1 MRGRLL
7 LMMIALSSCTKTHH
21 AHDEDVSATI
31 EKRLDK
37 KVKWQKGSEHTPQ
50 VASRIKALL
59 KHELTPDATV
69 QIALLNN
76 PHIQAVYE
84 EIGISQA
91 DLVEAGL
98 FTNPG
103 FDIFIRYPTN
113 KKHQKTNV
121 EYSLTSSFINI
132 FAIPL
137 RVKVAEAELEQT
149 TRRVTNEIL
158 DLAFTVTETFY
169 ELQAEQQE
177 LCYTQSLVELANIS
191 QEIAARQKEAGNINS
206 MAYEQVEAKFVER
219 ELESRNLQNNITRQR
234 EKLHKL
240 LGLKEN
246 VHWTITCGFPEVDYE
261 GLPLHSLEAIA
272 FKERLDLQA
281 SRFEVLRLCRT
292 LGIKQW
298 WVYTEGRLGLAGE
311 RDPNGLNTLGPAFSF
326 TIPLFNYGQAAK
338 ERLLAE
344 LRQAQ
349 DHLAELEISIIS
361 EVREAHKLLMNSVH
375 IIHEYKARA
384 FGQQRM
390 IVESTE
396 ELYNVMGVGIDKLLE
411 SKEHEL
417 EVQRKYVMAV
427 REYLLARVQL
437 DRALGGNLYKVM
449 QREGDT

>member
-1 MRGRLL
+1 M
-7 LMMIALSSCTKTHH
+7 HH
-21 AHDEDVSATI
+21 AHEEFVSATV

-37 KVKWQKGSEHTPQ
+37 KVKWQKGSTQDPK
-50 VASRIKALL
+50 VTSRINALL
-59 KHELTPDATV
+59 KHELTSDAAV
-69 QIALLNN
+69 QIALFNN

-84 EIGISQA
+84 EIGVSQA

-98 FTNPG
+98 FSNPA

-113 KKHQKTNV
+113 KKHEKADV

-132 FAIPL
+132 FLIPL
-137 RVKVAEAELEQT
+137 RVKVAQAELEQT

-158 DLAFTVTETFY
+158 DLAFTVAETFY
-169 ELQAEQQE
+169 ALQAEEQE
-177 LCYTQSLVELANIS
+177 LRYMQSIVELADI
-191 QEIAARQKEAGNINS
+191 QEEIAKRQKEAGNINS
-206 MAYEQVEAKFVER
+206 LAYNQVDAQFVTQ
-219 ELESRNLQNNITRQR
+219 ELESRIMQNNITRLR

-246 VHWTITCGFPEVDYE
+246 VHWTIAGEFPEVDYE
-261 GLPLHSLEAIA
+261 GLPLHCLTAIA

-281 SRFEVLRLCRT
+281 ARFDVLRLSQS

-298 WVYTEGRLGLAGE
+298 WVYSEGRLGLAGE

-326 TIPLFNYGQAAK
+326 EIPLINYGQAAK
-338 ERLLAE
+338 KRLLAE

-349 DHLAELEISIIS
+349 DHLAALEISITS

-384 FGQQRM
+384 LPSQRK
-390 IVESTE
+390 IVESSE
-396 ELYNVMGVGIDKLLE
+396 ELYNVMGLGIDQLLE

-417 EVQRKYVMAV
+417 EVQRKFVMAI
-427 REYLLARVQL
+427 REYWLARVQL
-437 DRALGGNLYKVM
+437 DRALGGNLHKIYSD
-449 QREGDT
+449 EGED